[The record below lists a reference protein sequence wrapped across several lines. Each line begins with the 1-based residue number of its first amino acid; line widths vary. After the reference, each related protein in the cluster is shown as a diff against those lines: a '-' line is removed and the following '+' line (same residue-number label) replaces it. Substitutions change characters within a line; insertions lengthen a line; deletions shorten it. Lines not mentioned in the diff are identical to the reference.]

1 MAGHGAAKIKSAGAF
16 RFVCLEFDVMR
27 EVSADI
33 TLLERLGPALRGLL
47 FWDASV
53 GDLDQQMTNRQS
65 GAHRENKRQDPGAE
79 AHIFNVQ
86 MIARQSPAVRE
97 YGQIH
102 GATNGLITAGWSAPY
117 ARPRA
122 QRRLEEAT

>member
-47 FWDASV
+47 FWVWPDLIWNLSRGAWLSV
-53 GDLDQQMTNRQS
+53 Y
-65 GAHRENKRQDPGAE
+65 A
-79 AHIFNVQ
+79 
-86 MIARQSPAVRE
+86 
-97 YGQIH
+97 
-102 GATNGLITAGWSAPY
+102 
-117 ARPRA
+117 ARPGHRPGLPD
-122 QRRLEEAT
+122 QRPRYRLG